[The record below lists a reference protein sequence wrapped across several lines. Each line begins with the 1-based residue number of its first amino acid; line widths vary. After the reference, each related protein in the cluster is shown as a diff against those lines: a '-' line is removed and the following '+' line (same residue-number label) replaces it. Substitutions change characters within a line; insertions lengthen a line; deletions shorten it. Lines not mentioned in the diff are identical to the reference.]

1 MSSALIAR
9 SFLPF
14 AARFLYR
21 HPTKLGLLRRHWSDY
36 VGRSGKLAELTGAD
50 VHRVDAV
57 LYELECEEPL
67 FREVNGLAGM
77 PMHPIIYYALV
88 RVMQPDLVVE
98 TGVCDGF
105 STRFLLLALE
115 RNGRGTLHSIDLPNQ
130 DVDLDQGG
138 SRQRDVMAAGRETGW
153 LVPVSLRSR
162 WRLHLGDAQVFLPEL
177 LPTLGPI
184 DVFIHDSLHTYEHML
199 FEYRTAWP
207 HLRGGGVL
215 LSDDTDWNQAFPEF
229 AASVRCAPLMFNFRV
244 GAIRKPP
251 VAAKVP

>member
-1 MSSALIAR
+1 MRSALITR

-21 HPTKLGLLRRHWSDY
+21 HPTKLGLLRQHWFDY
-36 VGRSGKLAELTGAD
+36 VGRFGKLAELTRTD
-50 VHRVDAV
+50 VSRIEAA

-105 STRFLLLALE
+105 SSRFLLLAME
-115 RNGRGTLHSIDLPNQ
+115 RNRRGTLHSVDLPNQ
-130 DVDLDQGG
+130 DVELDQGG
-138 SRQRDVMAAGRETGW
+138 NRQRDVMPSGRETGW
-153 LVPVSLRSR
+153 LVPAGLRGR
-162 WRLHLGDAQVFLPEL
+162 WRLHLGDAREL
-177 LPTLGPI
+177 LPRLLPALGSI
-184 DVFIHDSLHTYEHML
+184 DIFIHDSLHTYDHML

-207 HLRGGGVL
+207 HQRDGGVL
-215 LSDDTDWNQAFPEF
+215 LSDDTDWNKAFPEF
-229 AASVRCAPLMFNFRV
+229 AASVRCAPIMFNFRV
-244 GAIRKPP
+244 GAIRKPSLTGTT
-251 VAAKVP
+251 

>member
-50 VHRVDAV
+50 VHRVEAV

-77 PMHPIIYYALV
+77 PMHPIIYYALI

-105 STRFLLLALE
+105 STRFMLLAME
-115 RNGRGTLHSIDLPNQ
+115 RNGRGALHSIDLPNQ
-130 DVDLDQGG
+130 DVELDPGG
-138 SRQRDVMAAGRETGW
+138 SRQRDVMAIGRETGW
-153 LVPVSLRSR
+153 LVPASLRSR
-162 WRLHLGDAQVFLPEL
+162 WRLHLGDAKVLLPEL
-177 LPTLGPI
+177 LPKLGPI
-184 DVFIHDSLHTYEHML
+184 DVFIHDSLHTYEHMM
-199 FEYRTAWP
+199 FEYRTVWP
-207 HLRGGGVL
+207 HLRNGGIL

-229 AASVRCAPLMFNFRV
+229 AASVRCTPIMFNFRV
-244 GAIRKPP
+244 GAIRTPL
-251 VAAKVP
+251 VAAKAP

>member
-1 MSSALIAR
+1 MRATLIAR

-21 HPTKLGLLRRHWSDY
+21 HPTKLGLLRQHWSDY
-36 VGRSGKLAELTGAD
+36 VGRSPKLAELTGAN
-50 VHRVDAV
+50 VDRIETV

-67 FREVNGLAGM
+67 FREINGLAGM

-105 STRFLLLALE
+105 SSRFLLLAME
-115 RNGRGTLHSIDLPNQ
+115 RNRRGMLHSIDLPNQ
-130 DVDLDQGG
+130 DVELDRTGN
-138 SRQRDVMAAGRETGW
+138 RQRDIMPSGREAGW
-153 LVPVSLRSR
+153 LVPADLRSR
-162 WRLHLGDAQVFLPEL
+162 WRLHLGDTRDL
-177 LPTLGPI
+177 LPKLLPALDPI
-184 DVFIHDSLHTYEHML
+184 DVFIHDSLHTYDHML

-207 HLRGGGVL
+207 HLRSGGIL

-229 AASVRCAPLMFNFRV
+229 AASVRCAPIMFNFRV
-244 GAIRKPP
+244 GAVRKPLMT
-251 VAAKVP
+251 VAS